1 MSTIFIYV
9 LGKQSFHKSTAAR
22 NSLSNSALI
31 DRIHYIV
38 RRVMRRTHVIQ
49 HSAPELEPTVITA
62 VACIIVP
69 IFVSLAVLSVY
80 SVAAEESSSNADE
93 AARVK
98 KHAYIAAPA
107 PVVAYSAA
115 VPAAYSYAYSAYPY
129 SSYSYSYPSAYA
141 APYAAPYAAYPSYA
155 AYDDGKYYPGKYEKT
170 YFPAYKT
177 AYPYAYH
184 Y

>member
-1 MSTIFIYV
+1 MA
-9 LGKQSFHKSTAAR
+9 SFKY
-22 NSLSNSALI
+22 L
-31 DRIHYIV
+31 
-38 RRVMRRTHVIQ
+38 
-49 HSAPELEPTVITA
+49 
-62 VACIIVP
+62 

-80 SVAAEESSSNADE
+80 SVAAEEASPKVDDGT
-93 AARVK
+93 RVK

-115 VPAAYSYAYSAYPY
+115 VPAAYPYAYSAYPY
-129 SSYSYSYPSAYA
+129 SSYSYSYPTAYA
-141 APYAAPYAAYPSYA
+141 AAPYAAAPYAAYPSYA